1 MKDLKVDELNVVALL
16 LFIAATTTKVE
27 IKFRKK
33 WLEQMSNQRSSQYK
47 MMDGNI
53 VDAVSLTFFLKIKF
67 FLLNEQQ
74 NLMFSMSA

>member
-1 MKDLKVDELNVVALL
+1 MKDLKGDELNVVALL

-47 MMDGNI
+47 MMEGNI
-53 VDAVSLTFFLKIKF
+53 VDAVSLTFLK
-67 FLLNEQQ
+67 LN
-74 NLMFSMSA
+74 FSF